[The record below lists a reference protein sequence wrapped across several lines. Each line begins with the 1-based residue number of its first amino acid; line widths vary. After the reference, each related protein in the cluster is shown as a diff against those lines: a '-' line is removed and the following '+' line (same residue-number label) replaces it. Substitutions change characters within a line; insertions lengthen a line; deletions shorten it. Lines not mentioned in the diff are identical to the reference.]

1 MTAKPN
7 QQRLEPEVIARIRA
21 AKILAVVVVD
31 EPGCAVPLVEALQ
44 AGGIS
49 GIELTLRTPAAFEA
63 LRLVRQAYPEL
74 LIGMGTLIDKAQ
86 VAPAVAGGAD
96 FAVAPGCNP
105 ALLRSAAEAAL
116 PFFPGVATPS
126 DIEAALAEGRT
137 LLKFFPAEPCGGIS
151 YLQSVA
157 APYAHL
163 DLEYIPL
170 GGLDAENFTRYLA
183 LENVPAIGG
192 SWIAPRE
199 LIRKRDWETITRNAL
214 EATGKLVR

>member
-31 EPGCAVPLVEALQ
+31 EPECAVPLVEALQ

-105 ALLRSAAEAAL
+105 ALLS
-116 PFFPGVATPS
+116 
-126 DIEAALAEGRT
+126 GRGH
-137 LLKFFPAEPCGGIS
+137 AQRYRGGFGRG
-151 YLQSVA
+151 A
-157 APYAHL
+157 
-163 DLEYIPL
+163 D
-170 GGLDAENFTRYLA
+170 A
-183 LENVPAIGG
+183 LEIFPRGAMRRHFLFEIDGCALCASG
-192 SWIAPRE
+192 S
-199 LIRKRDWETITRNAL
+199 
-214 EATGKLVR
+214 